1 MKKIIMAI
9 ALGAAGIGAAF
20 AAQPAANTDNS
31 TCNAATE
38 CTAPPACCANTSK
51 CSPFEGLNLTPEQ
64 QAKLDDLRKTCTE
77 QRQQARADRKKAD
90 ADRRQAREN
99 GRRDMLAKIK
109 EILTPEQYVTFL
121 ENNFVNAGNKPAK
134 AHGNVAQ
141 TRRHGHDK
149 AKADRNRD
157 GRRDRK

>member
-1 MKKIIMAI
+1 MKKMIMAI
-9 ALGAAGIGAAF
+9 ALGAAGMGAAF

-31 TCNAATE
+31 TCTAATE
-38 CTAPPACCANTSK
+38 CTAPTDCCTNTPK
-51 CSPFEGLNLTPEQ
+51 CSPFAGLNLTPEQ

-77 QRQQARADRKKAD
+77 QRQQARADRRKAD

-121 ENNFVNAGNKPAK
+121 ENNFVNAGNHKPGK

-141 TRRHGHDK
+141 ARHHGHDK
-149 AKADRNRD
+149 AKADRNRN
-157 GRRDRK
+157 

>member
-31 TCNAATE
+31 TCTAATE
-38 CTAPPACCANTSK
+38 CTAPKQCCANTPK

-64 QAKLDDLRKTCTE
+64 QAKIDDLRKTCTE
-77 QRQQARADRKKAD
+77 QRQQARAERKKAD

-121 ENNFVNAGNKPAK
+121 ENNFVKAGNKSGKGGKDAARMNRGDRPC
-134 AHGNVAQ
+134 
-141 TRRHGHDK
+141 HDK
-149 AKADRNRD
+149 AKADR
-157 GRRDRK
+157 K

>member
-1 MKKIIMAI
+1 MKKIIMVI

-31 TCNAATE
+31 TCTAPTE
-38 CTAPPACCANTSK
+38 CTAPKQCCANTPK

-64 QAKLDDLRKTCTE
+64 QAKIDDLRKTCTE
-77 QRQQARADRKKAD
+77 QRQQARADR
-90 ADRRQAREN
+90 RQTREN

-121 ENNFVNAGNKPAK
+121 ENNFVNAGNKSGKRGKDAARMNRGDRPC
-134 AHGNVAQ
+134 
-141 TRRHGHDK
+141 HDK
-149 AKADRNRD
+149 AKADS
-157 GRRDRK
+157 K

>member
-20 AAQPAANTDNS
+20 AAQPAATTENN
-31 TCNAATE
+31 TCNATAQ
-38 CTAPPACCANTSK
+38 CTAQHGCRADAPK

-64 QAKLDDLRKTCTE
+64 QAKIDDLRKTCTE

-90 ADRRQAREN
+90 ADRRQTREN

-109 EILTPEQYVTFL
+109 EILTPEQYVTLL
-121 ENNFVNAGNKPAK
+121 ENNFVNAGNKPGKGGKDA
-134 AHGNVAQ
+134 ARMNRGH
-141 TRRHGHDK
+141 RHCHDK

-157 GRRDRK
+157 RK